1 MNKITIIILMIFI
14 LLTIGCTSI
23 KNEEY
28 KFYVENIENG
38 VLTYVGGGNYYH
50 KIFSDYKIINIGD
63 LKSNNAILK
72 INIYLNNKIIHQELI
87 DIQSLMPNENITK
100 KLSYN
105 YNEHEENNTY
115 RLVAEIL
122 VNYQQKYLLE
132 NIIKQ

>member
-14 LLTIGCTSI
+14 LITIGCTSI

-63 LKSNNAILK
+63 LKSNNAMI
-72 INIYLNNKIIHQELI
+72 
-87 DIQSLMPNENITK
+87 
-100 KLSYN
+100 
-105 YNEHEENNTY
+105 
-115 RLVAEIL
+115 
-122 VNYQQKYLLE
+122 
-132 NIIKQ
+132 

>member
-1 MNKITIIILMIFI
+1 MDKISIIILMMFI

-23 KNEEY
+23 KNEEDN
-28 KFYVENIENG
+28 FYVENIENG
-38 VLTYVGGGNYYH
+38 VLTYVGGGTYYH

-87 DIQSLMPNENITK
+87 DIQPLMPNENITK

-105 YNEHEENNTY
+105 YNEHEEDNTY

>member
-1 MNKITIIILMIFI
+1 MNKTTVFMIIIFI

-28 KFYVENIENG
+28 EFYVENIENG

-50 KIFSDYKIINIGD
+50 KIFSVYKIKNIGD
-63 LKSNNAILK
+63 LKSNKAILK

-87 DIQSLMPNENITK
+87 DIQPLMPNENITK

-105 YNEHEENNTY
+105 YNEHEENNIY
-115 RLVAEIL
+115 RLVAEVLI
-122 VNYQQKYLLE
+122 NYQQKYLLE
-132 NIIKQ
+132 NTIM